1 MDIKVS
7 SKDIVWNYAG
17 VIASLGGNLLM
28 LPIVLYFL
36 SGAEVGLWYVFQSM
50 ASLSNMFDFGFT
62 PTFSRNVAYCWSGAN
77 KLQRENVSYSEG
89 KKVNYVLLKQ
99 IIYTCR
105 YIYLLISIIV
115 LIGFSTAGTALQT
128 CLPG

>member
-36 SGAEVGLWYVFQSM
+36 SGAEVGLW
-50 ASLSNMFDFGFT
+50 
-62 PTFSRNVAYCWSGAN
+62 
-77 KLQRENVSYSEG
+77 
-89 KKVNYVLLKQ
+89 
-99 IIYTCR
+99 
-105 YIYLLISIIV
+105 
-115 LIGFSTAGTALQT
+115 
-128 CLPG
+128 